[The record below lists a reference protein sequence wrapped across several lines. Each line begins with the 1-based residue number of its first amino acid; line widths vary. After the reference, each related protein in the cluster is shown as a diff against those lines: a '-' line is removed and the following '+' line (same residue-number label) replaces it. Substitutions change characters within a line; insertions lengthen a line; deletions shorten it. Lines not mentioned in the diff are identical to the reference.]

1 MAIAA
6 QWSASPTDLQAAG
19 LRASRQ
25 TGPVPLPEEQGMP
38 NGIDDRNSD
47 IWEAL
52 VTVADLAGGE
62 WPERA
67 RVAAVALVTDSM
79 AGQPSL
85 GVQLLRDLRAI
96 FAGHDRL
103 TTDYALT
110 AGDPAGSCSGH
121 PCWGAEGVF
130 FIDTT
135 LAGLGKIG
143 LGTWLRKVGDRL
155 VQDDP
160 NPERSTLDRMDGR
173 ALPAGALRAQTSSLP
188 GKHGHDLRSR
198 PGHGRTGNSR
208 TRRSIEVSS

>member
-1 MAIAA
+1 
-6 QWSASPTDLQAAG
+6 
-19 LRASRQ
+19 
-25 TGPVPLPEEQGMP
+25 MP
-38 NGIDDRNSD
+38 NGMEDRNAD
-47 IWEAL
+47 IWEAP

-67 RVAAVALVTDSM
+67 RVAAVTLVTESM

-110 AGDPAGSCSGH
+110 GRDPAGSCSGH
-121 PCWGAEGVF
+121 PCGGAEGVF
-130 FIDTT
+130 FIHTT

-143 LGTWLRKVGDRL
+143 LGTWLRKVGDGL

-160 NPERSTLDRMDGR
+160 NRSAATWTEWTDG
-173 ALPAGALRAQTSSLP
+173 ALPARALRAQTSSLP
-188 GKHGHDLRSR
+188 CKHGHDLRSR
-198 PGHGRTGNSR
+198 PGHGRTGNSPALGD
-208 TRRSIEVSS
+208 RSKSLHGRSTSLRSGAHESRCRSRGRES